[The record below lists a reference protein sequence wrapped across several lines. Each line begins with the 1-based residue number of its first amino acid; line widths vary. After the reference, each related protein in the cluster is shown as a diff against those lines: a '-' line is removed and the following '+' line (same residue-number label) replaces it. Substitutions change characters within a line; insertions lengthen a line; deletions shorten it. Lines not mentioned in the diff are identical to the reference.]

1 MNRRLLLLA
10 LVTHAFCR
18 AQVPPSRL
26 SPRAALDLA
35 NAAADQRIQIYE
47 ATLKTKPDN
56 LPAEIGLTSACL
68 QKLRESG
75 DGAYLDRAAKL
86 VDTMLRQDGGSL
98 ISLRLQNEVD
108 LQRHEFKAVA
118 DRSRDLIRFSPSD
131 PGVWA
136 NLGDASMELGAYD
149 DAGKAYL
156 KMFALRPNLASYN
169 RLAYFR
175 FVTGDVPNAIF
186 LMKSAVES
194 GDSQPENIAW
204 CLAELGDMYF
214 KTGSIEEAQRA
225 FRSAIDIFPT
235 LHRALAGLGRI
246 AASEKQFDVAIA
258 YYKRA
263 QSIVP
268 LVEYA
273 FVLEDLY
280 TAAGQPGRARE
291 QQSLVDVIEQLGAVK
306 NERTNRNLA
315 LGLAEHDRNL
325 PEALRLIEAE
335 LPSRGDVYT
344 WDAYSWI
351 LFKCGRIPEAR
362 SASSKALK
370 LQTPEPLFYYHAGK
384 IALTI
389 GDTEAA
395 HGYMTRLMSLNPRF
409 NVQ

>member
-1 MNRRLLLLA
+1 M
-10 LVTHAFCR
+10 
-18 AQVPPSRL
+18 PPSRL

-35 NAAADQRIQIYE
+35 NATADQRIQIYE

-204 CLAELGDMYF
+204 SLAELGDMYF

-315 LGLAEHDRNL
+315 
-325 PEALRLIEAE
+325 
-335 LPSRGDVYT
+335 
-344 WDAYSWI
+344 
-351 LFKCGRIPEAR
+351 
-362 SASSKALK
+362 
-370 LQTPEPLFYYHAGK
+370 
-384 IALTI
+384 
-389 GDTEAA
+389 
-395 HGYMTRLMSLNPRF
+395 
-409 NVQ
+409 